1 MKTGFLGNVKVLM
14 TMKVKQKES
23 REKTITS
30 LPLSAAVGGR
40 RRPHAAWSGGAQPE
54 LPQQTPWSP
63 PRVPRQRPA
72 AGKAPPRP
80 ALCLLH
86 LLPVVGT
93 PPPPGFFRHALLMTL
108 GFFFFFFTPVPPL
121 WSVLCAVCG
130 GGHAPR

>member
-1 MKTGFLGNVKVLM
+1 M

-72 AGKAPPRP
+72 AGKAPP
-80 ALCLLH
+80 ALAVLSALVACGWH
-86 LLPVVGT
+86 
-93 PPPPGFFRHALLMTL
+93 PPPGFFRHALLMTL
-108 GFFFFFFTPVPPL
+108 GFFFFFFFTPVRPL